1 MKRKKI
7 AKYGIINDLLYEWYV
22 KCCQT
27 GIYPNRAM
35 LQEEALKMKTELNDS
50 NLGDFK
56 ASNGWLEHFKKPFG
70 LRQTRIV
77 GGARDAP
84 ITIINGWMEQLPEII
99 QGYSADDIW
108 NMDESGLFFK
118 APPDTG
124 LAKRA
129 KAKKQKILG

>member
-1 MKRKKI
+1 
-7 AKYGIINDLLYEWYV
+7 
-22 KCCQT
+22 
-27 GIYPNRAM
+27 M

-77 GGARDAP
+77 RGARDAP
-84 ITIINGWMEQLPEII
+84 RTIINGWMEQLPEII